1 MQKWSRK
8 FVLNYQTFNQDTFQ
22 KYLRI
27 KMLYF
32 PKSNPKTCSDYF
44 SEQGAIQKLMLFNNR
59 RDFLN
64 VQINVVQCMLRK
76 DTASLCL
83 VFCLISLQ
91 NAYILYIY
99 IYICMY
105 KFQMLDAKM
114 ENGIKSTFLH
124 LLIETF
130 LLLYKSF
137 VSLIRISRNIKQKL
151 TQQLIQTN

>member
-91 NAYILYIY
+91 NAYIYIYIDIY
-99 IYICMY
+99 IYIHIYVCIN
-105 KFQMLDAKM
+105 FRCQMLEWKM
-114 ENGIKSTFLH
+114 VLKAHFYIC
-124 LLIETF
+124 LLKHFSYFTKA
-130 LLLYKSF
+130 LS
-137 VSLIRISRNIKQKL
+137 V
-151 TQQLIQTN
+151 